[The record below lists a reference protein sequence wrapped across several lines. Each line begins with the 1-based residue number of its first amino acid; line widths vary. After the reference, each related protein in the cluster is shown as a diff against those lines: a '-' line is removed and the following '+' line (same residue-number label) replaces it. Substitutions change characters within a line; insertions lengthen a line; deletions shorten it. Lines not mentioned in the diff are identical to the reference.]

1 MPEYYSE
8 IEGFASIYP
17 NRYFTAE
24 YGEIDRVKLE
34 RLREQHRE
42 GGIENVDADVVKYFN
57 SFWTYETLQDRR
69 VELLLDIFE
78 TLRFDPITDEF
89 GIESDREQVRQN
101 IREKTEQEFKTR
113 LSVRSV

>member
-1 MPEYYSE
+1 MPEYYTE

-24 YGEIDRVKLE
+24 YGEIDRSKLD
-34 RLREQHRE
+34 RLREQYCE
-42 GGIENVDADVVKYFN
+42 GGIENVETDVVEYFN

-69 VELLLDIFE
+69 IELLLDIFE
-78 TLRFDPITDEF
+78 TLRFDSIDDEF
-89 GIESDREQVRQN
+89 SIESDKKQVRQN
-101 IREKTEQEFKTR
+101 IREKTEQEFETR